1 MAAVVCRPALAMPD
15 HVLTAEDVTKTA
27 ELFLGKDF
35 PRLATIQQI
44 IGNAGVESRYFVQ
57 PLEKTLAREG
67 LKATNDLFI
76 REFKRLGTDAARQA
90 IENAGITP
98 EDIDLVITT
107 SCTGFMIPSVCAHM
121 IPALGM
127 KRSTKRMPITELGCA
142 AGAVSLSRAR
152 EYIAAHPGSNVLIV
166 AGEFCS
172 LCFQPEDLTMQAL
185 IGAILFG
192 DGVAACVVRDAPV
205 TGFSLEANGS
215 YLFEDSW
222 DYMGFDVRDAGF
234 HLILDKGVPGAVEK
248 QIAPVMQA
256 FLDEQGITRADLGFW
271 CLHPGG
277 RKLMD
282 KVRDYFELSEDDI
295 VASRECLREVG
306 NLSSASILVVL
317 KNTFERHRPEAG
329 ARGFLAAFGPGF
341 SVEMSVGRWVEA

>member
-1 MAAVVCRPALAMPD
+1 MTAVVCRPALAFPD
-15 HVLTAEDVTKTA
+15 HVLSAADVQETA

-35 PRLATIQQI
+35 PRLATVKQI
-44 IGNAGVESRYFVQ
+44 IANAGVEKRYLVQ

-76 REFKRLGTDAARQA
+76 QEFKRLGAMAAREA
-90 IENAGITP
+90 IANAGLKP
-98 EDIDLVITT
+98 SDIDLVITT
-107 SCTGFMIPSVCAHM
+107 SCTGFMIPSVCAHL
-121 IPALGM
+121 IPELGM

-142 AGAVSLSRAR
+142 AGAVSFSRAR
-152 EYIAAHPGSNVLIV
+152 EFIAAHPGANVLVV
-166 AGEFCS
+166 AGEFCT
-172 LCFQPEDLTMQAL
+172 LCFQPEDLSMQAL

-192 DGVAACVVRDAPV
+192 DGVAACVVRDGPA
-205 TGFSLEANGS
+205 TGFALEENGS

-222 DYMGFDVRDAGF
+222 DYMGFDVRDGGF
-234 HLILDKGVPGAVEK
+234 HLVLDKGVPGAVER
-248 QIAPVMQA
+248 QIAPVMQG
-256 FLDEQGITRADLGFW
+256 FLEAHGCGAADIDFW

-282 KVRDYFELSEDDI
+282 KVRDSFELTEDDI

-317 KNTFERHRPEAG
+317 KNLFERHRPQAG
-329 ARGFLAAFGPGF
+329 ARGFFAAFGPGF
-341 SVEMSVGRWVEA
+341 SVEMGLGRWVEA